1 MAQTRY
7 YSSTAQKTTLVDPVD
22 AAAVSFTVASINGY
36 PSSFPYTIIID
47 RDTIDEEVCEVTAV
61 SGDVFVVTR
70 GVDGT
75 SAVSHS
81 VGAQVEHGVSGRDFR
96 EADQHRSSK
105 EHVHGIELGSEVV
118 GTTDTQTLYNKTL
131 EGPTLNNPIL
141 SGEIIGEVEF
151 DFVPTR
157 PGTVVQPNEGLTAW
171 REGISI
177 TVSDS
182 APPAGQGQE
191 GDLWFV
197 TGPGTGEVTTADV
210 GLTHPVGKQYRVGA
224 HTASTQEDANM
235 VFVAEIDR
243 RVGGDG
249 VREMVYLTQKEYDGI
264 TPDPNTVYVIDDE
277 EK

>member
-7 YSSTAQKTTLVDPVD
+7 YSSAARKTILVDPVD
-22 AAAVSFTVASINGY
+22 ATSTTLIVTGVVGY
-36 PSSFPYTIIID
+36 PATFPFTLILD
-47 RDTIDEEVCEVTAV
+47 RDNIDEEVVEVIGS
-61 SGDVFVVTR
+61 SGDTFTVLR
-70 GVDGT
+70 GIDGT
-75 SAVSHS
+75 NAVAHAA
-81 VGAQVEHGVSGRDFR
+81 GATVEHGVSARDYR

-131 EGPTLNNPIL
+131 ESPTLNNPIL

-197 TGPGTGEVTTADV
+197 TGPGAGEVTTADV

-249 VREMVYLTQKEYDGI
+249 VREMVYLTQQEYDAI

-277 EK
+277 EN

>member
-1 MAQTRY
+1 MAQSRY
-7 YSSTAQKTTLVDPVD
+7 YSSVAEKTTLVDAVD
-22 AAAVSFTVASINGY
+22 VAATLLTVGAINGY
-36 PSSFPYTIIID
+36 PASFPYTILVD
-47 RDTIDEEVCEVTAV
+47 RDTIDEEVMEVTGV
-61 SGDVFVVTR
+61 SGDVFTVNR

-75 SAVSHS
+75 PAVAHG
-81 VGAQVEHGVSGRDFR
+81 VGAVVEHGTSARDYR
-96 EADQHRSSK
+96 ESRQH
-105 EHVHGIELGSEVV
+105 EGAAQNVHGIEVGSDVV

-131 EGPTLNNPIL
+131 ESPTLNNPIL

-197 TGPGTGEVTTADV
+197 TGPGAGEVTTADV

-249 VREMVYLTQKEYDGI
+249 VREMVYLTQQEYDAI

-277 EK
+277 EN